1 MNYGL
6 TDKGFRVKRQQ
17 QILLEMQ
24 TDTLEKFGN
33 VQTDPESVIGQQLG
47 VYSKPATDNWEQ
59 LGRIYSALNPVT
71 ATGISLDFCCAFNGI
86 KRLGAIPST
95 GFIGLKGTLT
105 SLIPAGTLVKSN
117 LDGNLFSILF
127 DATLSESDLSRA
139 YMQINSLDA
148 DTTYS
153 FAINDGVISVIVTTD
168 SGSVPDYDNI
178 VDDLIDQMN
187 TNDDCIASGVNLGLG
202 CILLL
207 PKGQQLFNVIETSSM
222 FDFYNSVQFQSVN
235 LGAIPVSIRTINLIE
250 TPVTGLDSVNN
261 FEQGTKGRNRET
273 DAELRL
279 RRADSLQIAGA
290 AVLNAIV
297 SRMIREVEGVTTCKG
312 YENVEDYEVDDRP
325 PHSIEIIVQGGTDHD
340 IATQLWNTKGG
351 GIKTF
356 GNTSHD
362 IIDSN
367 GDPQT
372 MYFSRPIVVYGWVQ
386 VSIYLY
392 DEEIYP
398 TNGNEL
404 VRQYL
409 LEYGLTHTIGLDIIP
424 QRFVPKVLLNVP
436 GIDHI
441 DILVAR
447 TDEPDDTPV
456 WQGTSIS
463 IAATEIAV
471 FSLDRIELPS

>member
-6 TDKGFRVKRQQ
+6 TDKGFRVKRQDT
-17 QILLEMQ
+17 IFLDMQ
-24 TDTLEKFGN
+24 TDTIEKFGN

-47 VYSKPATDNWEQ
+47 VYSKPATDVWEQ
-59 LGRIYSALNPVT
+59 LGKIYSALNPVT
-71 ATGISLDFCCAFNGI
+71 ATGISLDFCCSFNGI
-86 KRLGAIPST
+86 IRLKALPSA
-95 GFIGLKGTLT
+95 GYIGLKGTLS

-117 LDGNLFSILF
+117 LDGSLFGLVTDTTISL
-127 DATLSESDLSRA
+127 DNLSRA
-139 YMQINSLDA
+139 YMQINALTP

-153 FAINDGVISVIVTTD
+153 FAINDGTISVIVTTD

-178 VDDLIDQMN
+178 VNELVDQLN
-187 TNDDCIASGVNLGLG
+187 DNDDCIAKGFNLGLG
-202 CILLL
+202 CILLI
-207 PKGQQLFNVIETSSM
+207 PKGQALFNVIETSDV
-222 FDFYNSVQFQSVN
+222 FDFYNAAQYESVIT
-235 LGAIPVSIRTINLIE
+235 GAIPVSIRTIDIIE
-250 TPVTGLDSVNN
+250 TPVTGLDEVNN
-261 FEQGTKGRNRET
+261 FEQGTKGRNKET

-297 SRMIREVEGVTTCKG
+297 SRMIREVAAVTTCKG
-312 YENVEDYEVDDRP
+312 YENVEDYEVDGRP

-351 GIKTF
+351 GIKTV

-367 GDPQT
+367 GDIQT
-372 MYFSRPIVVYGWVQ
+372 MYFSRPVIVYGWVQ

-441 DILVAR
+441 DILIAR
-447 TDEPDDTPV
+447 TDEPDGTPA
-456 WQGTSIS
+456 WQATTIS
-463 IAATEIAV
+463 IDETELAV